1 MPSLLPRRL
10 GRSAGDPSFT
20 IFLVTLV
27 LCLFRARDLPSLEVE
42 AAGTGISV
50 GPADIALLLTGIL
63 AVVRLRQRRAFP
75 ATAVLAATALFATL
89 VVVTAIP
96 NGARAFVAAAKLV
109 ELGALTL
116 GAAAFVDRRE
126 RLVALLTVVVGFVA
140 VASAWAAVSFV
151 GAGGGRQASF
161 VGEHDLA
168 ALATMALAVGLGRVH
183 SRRGYPGRL
192 AIVGIAAGVVG
203 VVLGASLASLIG
215 LYLAAAAILVIS
227 WRRRDLRLAAV
238 LVTVAVA
245 AVATAGTLSLRQG
258 DLGFLQSWFGPPPE
272 TPGQYA
278 ASWSQRLIY
287 VYVGGRV
294 FLDRPVL
301 GTGWQGE
308 LPPDDFAQYVPDAR
322 EQFADQPPHYFPRTD
337 EAFIPQQ
344 TYDQILFELGLV
356 GAALF
361 AALALLAVRRAA
373 AAALRRDPDAA
384 FVPGAWLGAIAGA
397 LAGAALFGG
406 SPLTAVFWLALGLAA
421 ANPETRVPA

>member
-1 MPSLLPRRL
+1 MPSLLSSRL
-10 GRSAGDPSFT
+10 RRSAGDPSFT

-27 LCLFRARDLPSLEVE
+27 LCLFRARDLPSVEVE

-50 GPADIALLLTGIL
+50 GPADVALLLTAIL
-63 AVVRLRQRRAFP
+63 AVVRLRRRPSLP
-75 ATAVLAATALFATL
+75 APAVLAAAALFAAL
-89 VVVTAIP
+89 IVVTAIP

-126 RLVALLTVVVGFVA
+126 RLVALVTVVVGFVA
-140 VASAWAAVSFV
+140 VASAWAAAGFV
-151 GAGGGRQASF
+151 GGGGRQASF
-161 VGEHDLA
+161 IGEHDLA

-183 SRRGYPGRL
+183 SRRGFPGRL

-227 WRRRDLRLAAV
+227 WRRHDLRPAAAI
-238 LVTVAVA
+238 VTVAVA
-245 AVATAGTLSLRQG
+245 AVATAGTLALRQG
-258 DLGFLQSWFGPPPE
+258 DLGFLQSWFGPPPD
-272 TPGQYA
+272 TPGEYA

-308 LPPDDFAQYVPDAR
+308 LPPVDFAQYVPDAR
-322 EQFADQPPHYFPRTD
+322 ERFADQPPHYFPRTD

-421 ANPETRVPA
+421 ASPETRVPA